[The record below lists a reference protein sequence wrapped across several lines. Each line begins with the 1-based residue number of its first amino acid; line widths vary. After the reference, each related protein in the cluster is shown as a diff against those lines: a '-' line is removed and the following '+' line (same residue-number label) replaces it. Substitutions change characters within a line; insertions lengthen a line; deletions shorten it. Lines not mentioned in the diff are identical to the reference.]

1 MFHVLEVSH
10 AKYEV
15 KKSTFTSYLLPYS
28 LFDTYHDR
36 LKKENPKATHIIWAF
51 RTLNEYGQTVEGSS
65 DDGEPKGAAGTPTL
79 NVLRGN
85 ALINCI
91 IFTVRYFG
99 GTKLGTGGMVRAY
112 TQSAKAVLDASTLLP
127 YEPKE
132 TITFDTSYTIMK
144 RYEHYF
150 DKHTIDY
157 HDRIFQID
165 FVTWH
170 IQLTQKE
177 QQSFELFLK
186 SL

>member
-1 MFHVLEVSH
+1 MFHVLEVSN
-10 AKYEV
+10 ARYEV

-28 LFDTYHDR
+28 LFDSYHDR
-36 LKKENPKATHIIWAF
+36 LKKENPKASHIIWAF

-85 ALINCI
+85 ALINSVI
-91 IFTVRYFG
+91 LTVRYFG

-112 TQSAKAVLDASTLLP
+112 TQSAKTVLDASTLLP

-132 TITFDTSYTIMK
+132 TITFDTSYSIIK
-144 RYEHYF
+144 RYEHHF
-150 DKHTIDY
+150 DKFNIDY
-157 HDRIFQID
+157 HDRIFQTDI
-165 FVTWH
+165 VTWH
-170 IQLTQKE
+170 IKLTQDEEK
-177 QQSFELFLK
+177 LFKLFIK